1 MAYLELTNISK
12 NFNNVVA
19 VKDFNLNI
27 DKGQLVSFLG
37 PSGCGKTTT
46 LRMIAGFETPN
57 EGTILLDGIDI
68 SNIPLNKRGIGMVF
82 QAYALFPNM
91 TIREN
96 VMFGLKMQHMPKN
109 QMAEV
114 ADKVLDLVRLKNT
127 AKRYPHQLSGGQQ
140 QRIALAR
147 ALAIEPRVLLLDE
160 PLSALDAEVRV
171 ALRGEI
177 RRIQS
182 NLGITTV
189 YVTHDQEEAL
199 SISDLVVV
207 MNNGFI
213 EQIGT
218 PQEIYRKPNTRFV
231 ATFIGTAN
239 EFLGVVADRSTVKC
253 DEITISTSRA
263 GEHTVDSKVV
273 VLVRPEYIEVFDQKP
288 EGTPTNIFEGE
299 IDTITFHGAITRLGI
314 NAGGKMITADVTIT
328 GRSALSHHQHVWLSF
343 GPDYCQVMSEA

>member
-1 MAYLELTNISK
+1 MAYLDLTNISK
-12 NFNNVVA
+12 NFNSVVA
-19 VKDFNLNI
+19 VKDFNLSI
-27 DKGQLVSFLG
+27 EKGQLVSFLG

-46 LRMIAGFETPN
+46 LRMIAGFEIPDA
-57 EGTILLDGIDI
+57 GTILLDGVDI
-68 SNIPLNKRGIGMVF
+68 SNIPPNKRGIGMVF

-91 TIREN
+91 NIREN
-96 VMFGLKMQHMPKN
+96 IMFGLKMQHRSKSEMLN
-109 QMAEV
+109 MANN
-114 ADKVLDLVRLKNT
+114 VLSLVRLENT

-199 SISDLVVV
+199 SISDVVVV
-207 MNNGFI
+207 MHNGVI
-213 EQIGT
+213 EQVGT

-239 EFLGVVADRSTVKC
+239 EFHGMIRDSSHVQC
-253 DEITISTSRA
+253 DEINIYSTRVGDFAA
-263 GEHTVDSKVV
+263 GAKVV
-273 VLVRPEYIEVFDQKP
+273 VLVRPENVEVYDQLP
-288 EGTPTNIFEGE
+288 IGDLHNVFEGE

-314 NAGGKMITADVTIT
+314 NASGKIITADVTVT
-328 GRSALSHHQHVWLSF
+328 GRTPLAHNQHVWLSF
-343 GPDYCQVMSEA
+343 EPAYCQVMAE